1 MKSNSIRTYFNLFS
15 INNLFLLIS
24 YYIEAIVSK
33 MNGFLN
39 VSINLRMLDTKLT
52 GETSAF
58 IKNEVQEIEI
68 FSGETFENS
77 KVKKYFCFNLFQA

>member
-1 MKSNSIRTYFNLFS
+1 MKSNSMRTYINLFS
-15 INNLFLLIS
+15 INNLFLLFS

-68 FSGETFENS
+68 FSPETIKNS
-77 KVKKYFCFNLFQA
+77 KVKNYFCINVFQK